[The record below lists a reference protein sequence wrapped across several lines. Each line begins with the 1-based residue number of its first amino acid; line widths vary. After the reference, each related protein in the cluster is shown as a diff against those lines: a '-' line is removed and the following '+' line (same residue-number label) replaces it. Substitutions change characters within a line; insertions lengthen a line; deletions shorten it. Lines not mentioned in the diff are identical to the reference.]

1 MSGTRF
7 TGANQVSD
15 KTFVRLDYAFC
26 QVGQLIG
33 GGNSASDLSIADALR
48 LKLDYRL
55 NDHDT
60 ASIGTDPRTSAVLCA
75 SDANARG
82 FAHSPRQF
90 GLDLFRFWRF

>member
-1 MSGTRF
+1 MDPMQSG
-7 TGANQVSD
+7 QVSD
-15 KTFVRLDYAFC
+15 KTFVRLDYGCC
-26 QVGQLIG
+26 QVGELISG
-33 GGNSASDLSIADALR
+33 SNSASDLSIADALG

-55 NDHDT
+55 NDHYT

-82 FAHSPRQF
+82 FAPTPRTF